1 MNLVFISSIRVSSIE
16 IKIMKL
22 SGIMKSGDCTFSA
35 YCTNSGIPERIAKE
49 SELIIEVLNT
59 TWSNSFFVSLPGFI
73 SGI

>member
-35 YCTNSGIPERIAKE
+35 YCTNSGIPERIAKD
-49 SELIIEVLNT
+49 SVQMIEV
-59 TWSNSFFVSLPGFI
+59 
-73 SGI
+73 